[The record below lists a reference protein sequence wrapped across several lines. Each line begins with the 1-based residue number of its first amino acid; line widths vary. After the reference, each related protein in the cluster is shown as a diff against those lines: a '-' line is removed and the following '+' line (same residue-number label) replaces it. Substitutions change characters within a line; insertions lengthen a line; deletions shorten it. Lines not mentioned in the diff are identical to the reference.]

1 MKKIFFSL
9 LAIAAIASCA
19 KTADV
24 FTEDGAEIKL
34 APVTKLQ
41 TKANYL
47 GAVDGTTYPTQENFD
62 VYAYWKNV
70 DAGQEFTDGS
80 IFLQSLDEGGAEF
93 TNKGNYWGGIDK
105 YYWPKNGSLRFAA
118 YSPAHLTVDHQQDG
132 DLYTVAY
139 EQPSNTAETW
149 DFLVA
154 PTSPSYSMMTA
165 AENVAIEFQHALSWI
180 TLNVKAKDADAAQA
194 FDIKKVTINGVN
206 TKANFAA
213 KMGDGIQYDE
223 WMGQNTP
230 VKYVVFQGSQM
241 VTQTATAIEN
251 TVAGTV
257 VIPQETTTVT
267 VEFDQYGVNGTAD
280 TPGMVVDLDLVLD
293 TDNTPWEPGKHYI
306 YNLIFGLDEILINPS
321 VADWDDVEAYPGAGG
336 LVVDAINVSTAAQLK
351 AALANPQATKIVFQN
366 DIAGTFEVPEAAKS
380 LTIDGNG
387 FKFDGSFC
395 LVGNSSYTNSYTVF
409 ENLNFTAEG
418 AALTGDA
425 FIYCAEQNGNTRYP
439 DNVTIQNCNFVANG
453 KTAVGVKLRSL
464 NGALVIENTTATGL
478 HSLAQ
483 ILSSGAAEAKIN
495 NVQVTDCK
503 NGISLQYTSATI
515 CNSTI
520 KTDEYGVRADGCVAT
535 TNIVMSTIEAKQPVI
550 VRNVTTDGYVLNVVD
565 GKDENGNEVK
575 TTLTPATAD
584 DYQIIFTK
592 ASDDKPY
599 EAPTAKFTLN
609 AATTYKVFPTP
620 EGWVTN
626 AEELAAALTADQ
638 ENISIVLTT
647 DIEVPI
653 TSLGAQ
659 TPGSGEYKLGSENTK
674 TITIDLNG
682 HKLTIA
688 TNYWSGLGAKNDDV
702 LFTIKNGTMTS
713 SQTSGTWNSY
723 DLVFANCNYNI
734 EGVDFEKAI
743 AFTNATKHVS
753 LKDVTITETHDY
765 YAMWISAKGQN
776 VAINGLTIESGRGI
790 KIDEEYVNPASLVNL
805 SVKKATFKTAK
816 KAAILVK
823 SVAGAAITLDKV
835 NIADVAADS
844 EFAVW
849 VDEDAAAYADKVTV
863 KGGYVKVEGELVTTA
878 VTGAELKTD
887 LNVQGQTVLLIPSEN
902 GESLELGGK
911 ISIAKGASLIG
922 LGDEPVGI
930 DNDWGST
937 TFASQAHFTDTHIEN
952 IFFDDNMVID
962 AAIANGYVSF
972 KNCVFG
978 GSVAHQGVHF
988 DSGNGVVVFD
998 NCTFVGRNMFGS
1010 SLEKVVFNNCTF
1022 LNKKSSLTGSDKWT
1036 GVNMWGK
1043 YEFNNCVFD
1052 TEATC
1057 NVKCNDV
1064 EAAFNGCTYSDGKDI
1079 KSVIRNS
1086 SNYSAVITFDG
1097 AAL

>member
-19 KTADV
+19 KTEAV
-24 FTEDGAEIKL
+24 FTEGDSEIKL

-70 DAGQEFTDGS
+70 PAGQEFTDGS
-80 IFLQSLDEGGAEF
+80 LFLQSLTEGGAEF
-93 TNKGNYWGGIDK
+93 TNKGNYWGGIEK

-139 EQPSNTAETW
+139 EQPSKTAETW

-194 FDIKKVTINGVN
+194 FDIKKVTINGVK

-213 KMGDGIQYDE
+213 QMGDGIQYEE

-230 VKYVVFQGSQM
+230 AEYVVFEGSQM
-241 VTQTATAIEN
+241 VTDTATVIEN

-267 VEFDQYGVNGTAD
+267 VDFDQYGVNGTAD
-280 TPGMVVDLDLVLD
+280 TPGMTVTLDLVLD
-293 TDNTPWEPGKHYI
+293 TDATPWEPGKHYI

-321 VADWDDVEAYPGAGG
+321 VADWDDVPVGE
-336 LVVDAINVSTAAQLK
+336 LVVDAINVSTAAQLE
-351 AALANPQATKIVFQN
+351 AALANPKATKIVFQN
-366 DIAGTFEVPEAAKS
+366 DIAGTFNVPEAAKS

-387 FKFDGSFC
+387 FKFDGTFC

-409 ENLNFTAEG
+409 QNLKFTAEG

-439 DNVTIQNCNFVANG
+439 DNVTIQNCTFEAAG
-453 KTAVGVKLRSL
+453 QTAVGVKLRSL
-464 NGALVIENTTATGL
+464 NGALVIENTTAKGL

-483 ILSSGAAEAKIN
+483 LLSSGEGEAKIN
-495 NVQVTDCK
+495 NVNVENCK

-515 CNSTI
+515 SNSTI
-520 KTDEYGVRADGCVAT
+520 KTAEYGVRADGCVAT
-535 TNIVMSTIEAKQPVI
+535 TNIVATTIEAKQPVI
-550 VRNVTTDGYVLNVVD
+550 VRNVKADGYVLNVVD
-565 GKDENGNEVK
+565 TDDAK

-592 ASDDKPY
+592 GSDDETY
-599 EAPTAKFTLN
+599 VAPTAKFTLN

-626 AEELAAALTADQ
+626 AEELAAALTADE
-638 ENISIVLTT
+638 ENISVVLTT
-647 DIEVPI
+647 DIELPI
-653 TSLGAQ
+653 SSLGQQ
-659 TPGSGEYKLGSENTK
+659 TGGSGEYKLGSENTK

-682 HKLTIA
+682 HKLTIT
-688 TNYWSGLGAKNDDV
+688 TNYWSALGAKNDDV

-713 SQTSGTWNSY
+713 SQATGTWNSY
-723 DLVFANCNYNI
+723 DLSFANCNYNV
-734 EGVDFEKAI
+734 ENVVFEKAI

-753 LKDVTITETHDY
+753 LKNVTITETHDY

-776 VAINGLTIESGRGI
+776 VVIDGLTVESAGRGI
-790 KIDEEYVNPASLVNL
+790 KIDEEYVMPTASLVNL
-805 SVKKATFKTAK
+805 SVKNSTFKTAK
-816 KAAILVK
+816 KAAIVVK
-823 SVAGAAITLDKV
+823 SVAGAVITLDEV
-835 NIADVAADS
+835 NIADVAVDQD
-844 EFAVW
+844 FAVW
-849 VDEDAAAYADKVTV
+849 VDEDAAAYADKVVV
-863 KGGYVKVEGELVTTA
+863 KGGLCKVEGANVAAADTA
-878 VTGAELKTD
+878 AELKSK
-887 LNVQGQTVLLIPSEN
+887 LNVEGQTVLLFPSED

-911 ISIAKGASLIG
+911 LSLAKGASLIG

-937 TFASQAHFTDTHIEN
+937 TFANQAHFTDTHIEN

-962 AAIANGYVSF
+962 AGIANGNVTF

-1022 LNKKSSLTGSDKWT
+1022 LNKKSSLTGADKWT

-1052 TEATC
+1052 TDATC
-1057 NVKCNDV
+1057 NVKCDGI
-1064 EAAFNGCTYSDGKDI
+1064 EAAFNGCTYVDGKDV
-1079 KSVIRNS
+1079 KTVIRNS
-1086 SNYSAVITFDG
+1086 ANYNATITFDG